1 MNEIIKTFNNPEFGG
16 IRAMKIDGE
25 PWFAGK
31 DVAASLGYSNTKDA
45 LISHVDEE
53 DKRIIQRSEI
63 ATLENNIPQS
73 VLPVNF
79 VSADIPNRGLTIINE
94 SGLYSLI
101 LSSKLPNAKA
111 FKRWI
116 TSEVIPSIRKHGT
129 YTMKDRKPDPSADK
143 RATAMLLNAKTR
155 VANQMKNFWDAAGI
169 KPQYQALAMNNF
181 YDGLEVP
188 RIAFNESA
196 TVLYDATTIAT
207 RLGIMAEKSG
217 KPHAQAVTAI
227 ISQLSISPDEQ
238 TETPYSR
245 NGHDGVSMQYAE
257 SVVGKVAAWL
267 EENQYPKCINGNGK
281 QFRVTYQAAAESR

>member
-1 MNEIIKTFNNPEFGG
+1 MNEIIKTFNNPEFGEV
-16 IRAMKIDGE
+16 RTLTIDGE
-25 PWFAGK
+25 PWFVGK
-31 DVAASLGYSNTKDA
+31 DVAERLGYSNPQKAIRD
-45 LISHVDEE
+45 HVDEE
-53 DKRIIQRSEI
+53 DRTVNDSFTVNGTMV
-63 ATLENNIPQS
+63 TL
-73 VLPVNF
+73 
-79 VSADIPNRGLTIINE
+79 INE

-101 LSSKLPNAKA
+101 LSSKLPNAKT

-227 ISQLSISPDEQ
+227 ISQLNISPDEQ

-245 NGHDGVSMQYAE
+245 NGHDGVSVQYAE

-267 EENQYPKCINGNGK
+267 EENQYPKCIEGNGK
-281 QFRVTYQAAAESR
+281 QFRVRYPNRKDGENV

>member
-1 MNEIIKTFNNPEFGG
+1 MNEIIKTFNNPEFGEV
-16 IRAMKIDGE
+16 RTLTIDGE
-25 PWFAGK
+25 SWFVGK
-31 DVAASLGYSNTKDA
+31 DVAERLGYAKPLNA
-45 LISHVDEE
+45 LAMHVDE
-53 DKRIIQRSEI
+53 DDSLKQGLID
-63 ATLENNIPQS
+63 S
-73 VLPVNF
+73 VGRTQET
-79 VSADIPNRGLTIINE
+79 IIINE

-101 LSSKLPNAKA
+101 LSSKLPNAKT

-196 TVLYDATTIAT
+196 TALYDATTIAT

-227 ISQLSISPDEQ
+227 ISQLNISPDEQ

-267 EENQYPKCINGNGK
+267 EENQYPKCIEGNGK
-281 QFRVTYQAAAESR
+281 QFRVRYPNRKDGENV

>member
-1 MNEIIKTFNNPEFGG
+1 MNELQIFQNEEFGT
-16 IRAMKIDGE
+16 IRTIEQDGA
-25 PWFAGK
+25 PWFVGK
-31 DVAASLGYSNTKDA
+31 DVADALGYSNTADA
-45 LISHVDEE
+45 IQKHVDDE
-53 DKRIIQRSEI
+53 DKLTSQI
-63 ATLENNIPQS
+63 AIAGQ
-73 VLPVNF
+73 
-79 VSADIPNRGLTIINE
+79 NRNVTVINE
-94 SGLYSLI
+94 SGLYSLV

-129 YTMKDRKPDPSADK
+129 YTMKERKPDPSADK

-155 VANQMKNFWDAAGI
+155 VANQMKSFWDAAGI

-188 RIAFNESA
+188 RLAFNESA

-207 RLGIMAEKSG
+207 RLGILSEKSG

-227 ISQLSISPDEQ
+227 ISQLNIAPDEQ

-245 NGHDGVSMQYAE
+245 NGHDGISMQYAE

-267 EENQYPKCINGNGK
+267 EENQYPKCIEGNGK
-281 QFRVTYQAAAESR
+281 QFRVTYQAASESR

>member
-1 MNEIIKTFNNPEFGG
+1 MNEVIKTFNNPEFGEV
-16 IRAMKIDGE
+16 RTLTIDGE
-25 PWFAGK
+25 PWFVGK
-31 DVAASLGYSNTKDA
+31 DVAERLGYKNPQEA
-45 LISHVDEE
+45 IRNHVDVE
-53 DKRIIQRSEI
+53 DKGVSEI
-63 ATLENNIPQS
+63 LTPGGMQK
-73 VLPVNF
+73 LPV
-79 VSADIPNRGLTIINE
+79 INE

-101 LSSKLPNAKA
+101 LSSKLPNAKT

-188 RIAFNESA
+188 RLAFNESA

-207 RLGIMAEKSG
+207 RLGILSEKSG

-227 ISQLSISPDEQ
+227 ISQLNIAPDEQ

-245 NGHDGVSMQYAE
+245 NGHDGISMQYAE

-267 EENQYPKCINGNGK
+267 EENQYPKCIEGNGK

>member
-1 MNEIIKTFNNPEFGG
+1 MNEIIKTFNNPEFGEVRTLT
-16 IRAMKIDGE
+16 INGE
-25 PWFAGK
+25 PWFVGK
-31 DVAASLGYSNTKDA
+31 DVAERLGYAKPLNA
-45 LISHVDEE
+45 LAMHVDE
-53 DKRIIQRSEI
+53 DDSLKQGLID
-63 ATLENNIPQS
+63 S
-73 VLPVNF
+73 VGRTQET
-79 VSADIPNRGLTIINE
+79 IIINE

-101 LSSKLPNAKA
+101 LSSKLPNAKT

-143 RATAMLLNAKTR
+143 RATAMLLNVKTR

-181 YDGLEVP
+181 YDGLGIKPQYQALAMNNFYDGLEVP

-196 TVLYDATTIAT
+196 TALYDATTIAI

-227 ISQLSISPDEQ
+227 ISQLDISPDEQ

>member
-1 MNEIIKTFNNPEFGG
+1 MNEIIKTFNNPEFGEV
-16 IRAMKIDGE
+16 RTLTIDGE
-25 PWFAGK
+25 PWFVGK
-31 DVAASLGYSNTKDA
+31 DVAERLGYAKPLNA
-45 LISHVDEE
+45 LAMHVDE
-53 DKRIIQRSEI
+53 DDSLKQGLID
-63 ATLENNIPQS
+63 S
-73 VLPVNF
+73 VGRTQET
-79 VSADIPNRGLTIINE
+79 IIINE

-101 LSSKLPNAKA
+101 LSSKLPNAKT

-196 TVLYDATTIAT
+196 TALYDATTIAT
-207 RLGIMAEKSG
+207 RLGIIAEKSG

-227 ISQLSISPDEQ
+227 ISQLNISPDEQ

-257 SVVGKVAAWL
+257 SVVGKVVAWL

-281 QFRVTYQAAAESR
+281 QFRVTYQAAAESRCSE

>member
-1 MNEIIKTFNNPEFGG
+1 MNEIIKTFNNPEFGEV
-16 IRAMKIDGE
+16 RTLTIDGE
-25 PWFAGK
+25 PWFVGK
-31 DVAASLGYSNTKDA
+31 DVAERLGYERATKAIQD
-45 LISHVDEE
+45 HVDNE
-53 DKRIIQRSEI
+53 DKDEVPIQDSIGRMQK
-63 ATLENNIPQS
+63 TP
-73 VLPVNF
+73 
-79 VSADIPNRGLTIINE
+79 IINE
-94 SGLYSLI
+94 SGLYSLV
-101 LSSKLPNAKA
+101 LSSKLPNAKT

-129 YTMKDRKPDPSADK
+129 YTMKERKPDPSADK

-196 TVLYDATTIAT
+196 TALYDATTIAT

-227 ISQLSISPDEQ
+227 ISQLNIAPDEQ

-267 EENQYPKCINGNGK
+267 EEKQYPKCIEGNGK

>member
-1 MNEIIKTFNNPEFGG
+1 MNEIIQTFNNSEFGEVRTLT
-16 IRAMKIDGE
+16 INGE
-25 PWFAGK
+25 PWFVGK
-31 DVAASLGYSNTKDA
+31 DVAERLGYINSRDA
-45 LISHVDEE
+45 LAKHVDSE
-53 DKRIIQRSEI
+53 DKGV
-63 ATLENNIPQS
+63 ANCDTLGGAQK
-73 VLPVNF
+73 LP
-79 VSADIPNRGLTIINE
+79 IINE

-101 LSSKLPNAKA
+101 LSSKLPNAKI

-129 YTMKDRKPDPSADK
+129 YTMKDRKPDPYADK

-155 VANQMKNFWDAAGI
+155 VANQMKKFWDAAGI

-196 TVLYDATTIAT
+196 AALYDATTIAI

-227 ISQLSISPDEQ
+227 ISQLNISSDEQ

-257 SVVGKVAAWL
+257 SVVSKVAAWL
-267 EENQYPKCINGNGK
+267 EEKQYPKCINGNRK
-281 QFRVTYQAAAESR
+281 QFRVTYHANLPEERT

>member
-1 MNEIIKTFNNPEFGG
+1 MNEVIKTFNNPEFGEVRTLT
-16 IRAMKIDGE
+16 INGE
-25 PWFAGK
+25 PWFVGK
-31 DVAASLGYSNTKDA
+31 DVAERLGYAKPLNA
-45 LISHVDEE
+45 LAMHVDE
-53 DKRIIQRSEI
+53 DDSLKQGLID
-63 ATLENNIPQS
+63 S
-73 VLPVNF
+73 VGRTQET
-79 VSADIPNRGLTIINE
+79 IIINE

-101 LSSKLPNAKA
+101 LSSKLPNAKT

-188 RIAFNESA
+188 RLAFNESA

-207 RLGIMAEKSG
+207 RLGILSEKSG

-227 ISQLSISPDEQ
+227 ISQLNIAPDEQ

-245 NGHDGVSMQYAE
+245 NGHDGISMQYAE

-267 EENQYPKCINGNGK
+267 EENQYPKCIEGNGK

>member
-1 MNEIIKTFNNPEFGG
+1 MNAIMRTFNNPEFGEVRTLT
-16 IRAMKIDGE
+16 INGE
-25 PWFAGK
+25 PWFVGK
-31 DVAASLGYSNTKDA
+31 DVAERLGYTNTKDA
-45 LISHVDEE
+45 LSRHVDSD
-53 DKRIIQRSEI
+53 DKMQGDGVVIRDPIGREQH
-63 ATLENNIPQS
+63 
-73 VLPVNF
+73 PV
-79 VSADIPNRGLTIINE
+79 IINE

-101 LSSKLPNAKA
+101 LSSKLPNAKT

-129 YTMKDRKPDPSADK
+129 YTMKDRKPDRSADK

-227 ISQLSISPDEQ
+227 ISQLDISPDEQ

-267 EENQYPKCINGNGK
+267 EENQYPKCIEGNGK
-281 QFRVTYQAAAESR
+281 QFRVRYPNRKDGENV

>member
-1 MNEIIKTFNNPEFGG
+1 MENVQIFSNEEFGR
-16 IRAMKIDGE
+16 IRTIAINGE
-25 PWFAGK
+25 PWFVGK
-31 DVAASLGYSNTKDA
+31 DVAERLGYERATKAIQD
-45 LISHVDEE
+45 HVDNE
-53 DKRIIQRSEI
+53 DKDEVPIQDSIGRMQK
-63 ATLENNIPQS
+63 TP
-73 VLPVNF
+73 
-79 VSADIPNRGLTIINE
+79 IINE

-101 LSSKLPNAKA
+101 LSSKLPNAKT

-155 VANQMKNFWDAAGI
+155 VANQMKSFWDAAGI

-188 RIAFNESA
+188 RLAFNESA
-196 TVLYDATTIAT
+196 TALYDATTIAT

-227 ISQLSISPDEQ
+227 ISQLDISPDEQ

-245 NGHDGVSMQYAE
+245 NGHDGVSVQYAE
-257 SVVGKVAAWL
+257 SVVGKVASWL
-267 EENQYPKCINGNGK
+267 EENKYPKCINGNGK
-281 QFRVTYQAAAESR
+281 QFRVAYQAAAESR

>member
-1 MNEIIKTFNNPEFGG
+1 MNEIIKTFNNPEFGEV
-16 IRAMKIDGE
+16 RTLTIDGE
-25 PWFAGK
+25 PWFVGK
-31 DVAASLGYSNTKDA
+31 DVAEKLGYANQNRD
-45 LISHVDEE
+45 IVRHVDEE
-53 DKRIIQRSEI
+53 DRIMTDAETQYQNGIELGQR
-63 ATLENNIPQS
+63 
-73 VLPVNF
+73 
-79 VSADIPNRGLTIINE
+79 GGWIINE

-196 TVLYDATTIAT
+196 TALYDATTIAT

-227 ISQLSISPDEQ
+227 ISQLDISQDEQ

-257 SVVGKVAAWL
+257 SVIGKIAAWL
-267 EENQYPKCINGNGK
+267 EEKQYPKCIEGNGK

>member
-1 MNEIIKTFNNPEFGG
+1 MNEIIKTFNNPEFGEV
-16 IRAMKIDGE
+16 RTLTIDGE
-25 PWFAGK
+25 PWFVGK
-31 DVAASLGYSNTKDA
+31 DVAERLGYKNPQEA
-45 LISHVDEE
+45 IRNHVDAE
-53 DKRIIQRSEI
+53 DKGVSEI
-63 ATLENNIPQS
+63 LTPGGTQK
-73 VLPVNF
+73 LPV
-79 VSADIPNRGLTIINE
+79 INE

-101 LSSKLPNAKA
+101 LSSKLPTAKA

-129 YTMKDRKPDPSADK
+129 YTMKDRKPDPSVDK

-227 ISQLSISPDEQ
+227 ISQLDISPNEQ

-267 EENQYPKCINGNGK
+267 EENQYPKCIEGNGK

>member
-1 MNEIIKTFNNPEFGG
+1 MNEIMKTFNNPEFGE
-16 IRAMKIDGE
+16 IRTLTIDGE
-25 PWFAGK
+25 PWFVGK
-31 DVAASLGYSNTKDA
+31 DVAEQLGYQNGSRDVSRHT
-45 LISHVDEE
+45 DE
-53 DKRIIQRSEI
+53 DDRRKMMSFDGNQ
-63 ATLENNIPQS
+63 
-73 VLPVNF
+73 
-79 VSADIPNRGLTIINE
+79 NRETIFINE

-196 TVLYDATTIAT
+196 TALYDATTIAT

-227 ISQLSISPDEQ
+227 ISQLNIAPDEQ

-267 EENQYPKCINGNGK
+267 EENQYPKCIEGNGK

>member
-1 MNEIIKTFNNPEFGG
+1 MNEIIKTFNNPEFGEV
-16 IRAMKIDGE
+16 RTLTIDGE
-25 PWFAGK
+25 PWFVGK
-31 DVAASLGYSNTKDA
+31 DVAERLGYAKPLNA
-45 LISHVDEE
+45 LAMHVDE
-53 DKRIIQRSEI
+53 DDSLKQGLID
-63 ATLENNIPQS
+63 S
-73 VLPVNF
+73 VGRTQET
-79 VSADIPNRGLTIINE
+79 IIINE

-101 LSSKLPNAKA
+101 LSSKLPNAKT

-196 TVLYDATTIAT
+196 TALYDATTIAT

-227 ISQLSISPDEQ
+227 ISQLNISPDEQ

-267 EENQYPKCINGNGK
+267 EENQYPKCIEGNGK

>member
-1 MNEIIKTFNNPEFGG
+1 MITINKKGPIKMNEIMKTFNNPEFGEV
-16 IRAMKIDGE
+16 RTLTIDGE
-25 PWFAGK
+25 PWFVGK
-31 DVAASLGYSNTKDA
+31 DVAERLGYVDTNKA
-45 LISHVDEE
+45 IAMHVDEE
-53 DKRIIQRSEI
+53 DKLNDKTSSSLGQRGGW
-63 ATLENNIPQS
+63 L
-73 VLPVNF
+73 
-79 VSADIPNRGLTIINE
+79 INE

-129 YTMKDRKPDPSADK
+129 YIMNDRKPDPSADK

-196 TVLYDATTIAT
+196 TALYDATTIAT

-227 ISQLSISPDEQ
+227 ISQLNISPDEQ

>member
-1 MNEIIKTFNNPEFGG
+1 MNEIIKIFNNPEFGEARTLT
-16 IRAMKIDGE
+16 INGE
-25 PWFAGK
+25 PWFVGK
-31 DVAASLGYSNTKDA
+31 DVAERLGYAKPLNA
-45 LISHVDEE
+45 LAMHVDE
-53 DKRIIQRSEI
+53 DDSLKQGLID
-63 ATLENNIPQS
+63 S
-73 VLPVNF
+73 VGRTQET
-79 VSADIPNRGLTIINE
+79 IIINE

-101 LSSKLPNAKA
+101 LSSKLPNAKT

-129 YTMKDRKPDPSADK
+129 YTMKDRKSDPSADK

-188 RIAFNESA
+188 RLAFNESA

-207 RLGIMAEKSG
+207 RLGILSEKSG
-217 KPHAQAVTAI
+217 KPHTQAVTAI
-227 ISQLSISPDEQ
+227 ISQLNIALDEQ

>member
-1 MNEIIKTFNNPEFGG
+1 MNEIMKTFNNPEFGEV
-16 IRAMKIDGE
+16 RTLTIDGE
-25 PWFAGK
+25 PWFVGK
-31 DVAASLGYSNTKDA
+31 DVAERLGYVDTNKA
-45 LISHVDEE
+45 IAMHVDEE
-53 DKRIIQRSEI
+53 DKLNDKTSSSLGQRGGW
-63 ATLENNIPQS
+63 L
-73 VLPVNF
+73 
-79 VSADIPNRGLTIINE
+79 INE

-101 LSSKLPNAKA
+101 LSSKLPNAKT

-129 YTMKDRKPDPSADK
+129 YTMKERKPDPSADK

-188 RIAFNESA
+188 RLAFNESA

-207 RLGIMAEKSG
+207 RLGILSEKSG

-227 ISQLSISPDEQ
+227 ISQLDISPDEQ

-245 NGHDGVSMQYAE
+245 NGHDGVSVQYAE
-257 SVVGKVAAWL
+257 SVIGKIAAWL
-267 EENQYPKCINGNGK
+267 EEKQYPKCIEGNGK

>member
-1 MNEIIKTFNNPEFGG
+1 
-16 IRAMKIDGE
+16 
-25 PWFAGK
+25 
-31 DVAASLGYSNTKDA
+31 
-45 LISHVDEE
+45 
-53 DKRIIQRSEI
+53 
-63 ATLENNIPQS
+63 
-73 VLPVNF
+73 
-79 VSADIPNRGLTIINE
+79 
-94 SGLYSLI
+94 
-101 LSSKLPNAKA
+101 
-111 FKRWI
+111 
-116 TSEVIPSIRKHGT
+116 
-129 YTMKDRKPDPSADK
+129 MKDRKPDPSADK

-196 TVLYDATTIAT
+196 TALYDATTIAT
-207 RLGIMAEKSG
+207 RLGIIAEKSG

-227 ISQLSISPDEQ
+227 ISQLNISPDEQ

-257 SVVGKVAAWL
+257 SVVGKVVAWL

-281 QFRVTYQAAAESR
+281 QFRVTYQAAAESRCSE

>member
-1 MNEIIKTFNNPEFGG
+1 MNEIIKTFNNPEFGEVRTLT
-16 IRAMKIDGE
+16 INGE
-25 PWFAGK
+25 PWFVGK
-31 DVAASLGYSNTKDA
+31 DVAEKLGYTNSSKA
-45 LISHVDEE
+45 LSDHVDEE
-53 DKRIIQRSEI
+53 DKLNNESLLSLGQRGGW
-63 ATLENNIPQS
+63 L
-73 VLPVNF
+73 
-79 VSADIPNRGLTIINE
+79 INE

-101 LSSKLPNAKA
+101 LSSKLPNAKT

-188 RIAFNESA
+188 RLAFNESA

-227 ISQLSISPDEQ
+227 ISQLNIAPDEQ

-257 SVVGKVAAWL
+257 SVVGKIAAWL